1 MILGVFFLK
10 GPRVVNFLCED
21 VVLIFFSVGIFCLAR
36 IFFKA
41 HVLMISA
48 QLYAT
53 HITITEIILKNI
65 DKTHILFRL
74 VKIGLNTHY
83 YALFTHIILYYVYFK

>member
-1 MILGVFFLK
+1 
-10 GPRVVNFLCED
+10 
-21 VVLIFFSVGIFCLAR
+21 
-36 IFFKA
+36 
-41 HVLMISA
+41 MISA